1 MGDQRGL
8 RRPGAGCLAAWRD
21 EAYCQEHFGTPAW
34 GQLDTDRLNI
44 DGGAIAIGHPVGASG
59 ARIVL
64 HLLDALKRRGA
75 RRGMPPSAL
84 AAAKAAPCWSKPWR
98 SAHEPQR
105 RLDAYHGDRPM
116 SALDTLSHWRLARDP
131 DGLAWL
137 TFDRAA
143 SAVNA
148 LSADTMAE
156 LALVLDA
163 LDRTRPRAW

>member
-1 MGDQRGL
+1 
-8 RRPGAGCLAAWRD
+8 
-21 EAYCQEHFGTPAW
+21 
-34 GQLDTDRLNI
+34 
-44 DGGAIAIGHPVGASG
+44 
-59 ARIVL
+59 
-64 HLLDALKRRGA
+64 
-75 RRGMPPSAL
+75 
-84 AAAKAAPCWSKPWR
+84 
-98 SAHEPQR
+98 
-105 RLDAYHGDRPM
+105 M

-163 LDRTRPRAW
+163 LDKDPPKGLVIRSGKPTGFIVAPMSTNSPAWTRPSRAVHWWRAAGTCSTGWPPCAIPRWP